1 MNVSYSE
8 ENTIPEY
15 NMNSIHGIFQNP
27 HYFSILLL
35 IGIIVIFVVF
45 FSFIGKSGN
54 SGDSSSG
61 SSFRILE
68 ILVFVIFIIVV
79 IVNIHFF
86 MKFPNFDFSAQM
98 HNLFSGKKPSM
109 NVNVGK
115 PPAKSSSS
123 SSSGEV
129 FHIPNNIYTYEEGK
143 ALCKAYD
150 SKLATYDQIE
160 NAYKKGANWCSYGW
174 SSDQMAFFPTQK
186 SVYNNLQKQKG
197 HEHDCG
203 RPGINGGFIA
213 NPNVKFG
220 VNCYGKKPKFNKN
233 DKAYMNSL
241 KTKSTNPAENAMSN
255 AYKNKLDKIVVA
267 PFNTNKWSLKSGNK
281 AVHQADKHNNQTT
294 AGPPPASSSSSTSA
308 QPEPFI

>member
-15 NMNSIHGIFQNP
+15 NMNSVYGMFKNP

-35 IGIIVIFVVF
+35 IGIIIIFVIF
-45 FSFIGKSGN
+45 FSFIGN
-54 SGDSSSG
+54 SGKSSSG

-68 ILVFVIFIIVV
+68 ILVFIVFVIVV

-86 MKFPNFDFSAQM
+86 MKFPDFNFSANM

-115 PPAKSSSS
+115 PPPKKQ
-123 SSSGEV
+123 SGKDEV
-129 FHIPNNIYTYEEGK
+129 FHIPNNVYTYEQGK
-143 ALCKAYD
+143 ALCKAYN

-220 VNCYGKKPKFNKN
+220 VNCYGTKPKFNQN
-233 DKAYMNSL
+233 DKVYMKSLQTNSTDL
-241 KTKSTNPAENAMSN
+241 AENALSN

-281 AVHQADKHNNQTT
+281 AIQQSNTNNQQTNSNT
-294 AGPPPASSSSSTSA
+294 QPPPSSSSSSN
-308 QPEPFI
+308 PEPFVG

>member
-15 NMNSIHGIFQNP
+15 NMNSVYGMFKNP
-27 HYFSILLL
+27 HYFSVLLL
-35 IGIIVIFVVF
+35 IGIIVIFVIF
-45 FSFIGKSGN
+45 FSFIGSSGS
-54 SGDSSSG
+54 SGESSKG

-68 ILVFVIFIIVV
+68 IIVFLVFVIVV

-86 MKFPNFDFSAQM
+86 MKFPDFDFSANM
-98 HNLFSGKKPSM
+98 HNMFSGKQPSM

-115 PPAKSSSS
+115 PPAKSKSSG
-123 SSSGEV
+123 SGEV
-129 FHIPNNIYTYEEGK
+129 FHIPNNVYTFEEGK

-150 SKLATYDQIE
+150 AKLATYDQIE
-160 NAYKKGANWCSYGW
+160 DAYNKGANWCSYGW

-197 HEHDCG
+197 HENDCG

-220 VNCYGKKPKFNKN
+220 VNCYGKKPKFNQN
-233 DKAYMNSL
+233 DKAYMNAL
-241 KTKSTNPAENAMSN
+241 NLNLQTHKKIKLPICTKRN
-255 AYKNKLDKIVVA
+255 
-267 PFNTNKWSLKSGNK
+267 
-281 AVHQADKHNNQTT
+281 
-294 AGPPPASSSSSTSA
+294 
-308 QPEPFI
+308 